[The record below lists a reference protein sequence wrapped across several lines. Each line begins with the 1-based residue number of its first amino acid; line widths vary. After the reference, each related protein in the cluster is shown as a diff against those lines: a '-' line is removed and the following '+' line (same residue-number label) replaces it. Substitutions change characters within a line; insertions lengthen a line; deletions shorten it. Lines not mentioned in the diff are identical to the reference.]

1 MHALRGIQR
10 PTWNVSNQPKNGF
23 DRCVIIYTSSAS
35 AELDGVPK
43 TSVDFLGERRHMSPN
58 DALRHSLR
66 PCCRT
71 RASKTYFRWIYALR
85 RFNDI
90 SHRLRSFET
99 VRRALKNSS
108 KSI

>member
-35 AELDGVPK
+35 AESDGVPK
-43 TSVDFLGERRHMSPN
+43 TSVDFLGERSHMSPN
-58 DALRHSLR
+58 DA
-66 PCCRT
+66 
-71 RASKTYFRWIYALR
+71 ASFFATMLPNASVKTYFLCIYALR

-99 VRRALKNSS
+99 VRRA
-108 KSI
+108 